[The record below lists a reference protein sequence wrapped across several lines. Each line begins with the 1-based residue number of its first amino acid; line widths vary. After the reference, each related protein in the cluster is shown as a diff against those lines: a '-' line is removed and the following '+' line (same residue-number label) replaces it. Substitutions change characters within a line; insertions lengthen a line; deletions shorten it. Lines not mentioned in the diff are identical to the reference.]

1 MPLFF
6 IVYEGRDGGLPGNQI
21 ILKLC
26 RLSWHE
32 LQEDDDDA
40 PCWCSG
46 SGAEPDWAAVCC
58 LATLMP
64 VLSLS
69 LSPLKWAKNNLPR
82 CRGHELEG
90 TPCPLLESTCSNY
103 CSPTSS
109 HGSCAEIAEDNMTK
123 WCKPESRQI
132 HHPPLGWG
140 WVSLVRARMKDR
152 RLCALLHVSAV
163 ASLHCWI
170 VMKGVLV

>member
-1 MPLFF
+1 MQVKLTWTT
-6 IVYEGRDGGLPGNQI
+6 GR
-21 ILKLC
+21 
-26 RLSWHE
+26 WW
-32 LQEDDDDA
+32 
-40 PCWCSG
+40 WCS
-46 SGAEPDWAAVCC
+46 
-58 LATLMP
+58 LLMLRIWSRTWLSCSLLSCHIDACS
-64 VLSLS
+64 LSLS

>member
-1 MPLFF
+1 MN
-6 IVYEGRDGGLPGNQI
+6 YWKMTMMLPVDAQDLEQNLI
-21 ILKLC
+21 
-26 RLSWHE
+26 E
-32 LQEDDDDA
+32 LQSA
-40 PCWCSG
+40 VLPHWC
-46 SGAEPDWAAVCC
+46 
-58 LATLMP
+58 LF
-64 VLSLS
+64 SLS

-90 TPCPLLESTCSNY
+90 TLCPLLESTCSNY

-123 WCKPESRQI
+123 WCNPESRQI

-163 ASLHCWI
+163 ASLHSWI
-170 VMKGVLV
+170 VIKGVLV

>member
-1 MPLFF
+1 MN
-6 IVYEGRDGGLPGNQI
+6 YRKMMMMLPVDAQDLEQNLI
-21 ILKLC
+21 
-26 RLSWHE
+26 E
-32 LQEDDDDA
+32 LQSA
-40 PCWCSG
+40 VLPHWCLFSI
-46 SGAEPDWAAVCC
+46 
-58 LATLMP
+58 
-64 VLSLS
+64 S

-123 WCKPESRQI
+123 WWKPESRQI

-140 WVSLVRARMKDR
+140 WVFLVRARMKDR

-163 ASLHCWI
+163 ASLHSWI
-170 VMKGVLV
+170 VIKGVLV